1 MQRTASHF
9 KARIVPSERRNNPV
23 AVGIFL
29 LAYFGIV
36 ALVLLPKG
44 ALVTHHTAVQTQP

>member
-1 MQRTASHF
+1 MQRTASHP
-9 KARIVPSERRNNPV
+9 KARIIVSERRNNPV

-36 ALVLLPKG
+36 ALVLVPEGLP
-44 ALVTHHTAVQTQP
+44 AAHQTSVHTQP

>member
-1 MQRTASHF
+1 MQRTASHT
-9 KARIVPSERRNNPV
+9 KARIVSSERRNNPV

-36 ALVLLPKG
+36 ALVLVPEGLPV
-44 ALVTHHTAVQTQP
+44 AHQSSVQTQP